1 MTNLQKKLNDLQVVR
16 ALPRDMWRRSL
27 EIAGIPDDVIA
38 ICLRQRR
45 MTAAQQWLVA
55 SERGDLGRR
64 PAAASQPAPVID
76 TAPAPVPAP
85 IAPPCLRKFGVELEC
100 FGAPRERIIAEA
112 LSRSLPVLSQNY
124 NHRDIDTTKIVSD
137 SSIRGDDAN
146 EVVTPPLTEWDDLR
160 TICESIRAAGGRV
173 NKSCGLHVHLDFSER
188 DVALAQR
195 IGHNYYM
202 LRLLINNSL
211 APSRASNMY
220 CSVRYIVATSETP
233 LSLRQ
238 LCMPGRYVAVNYT
251 AIARHGTIEF
261 RQHQGTL
268 NFAKIR
274 KWIMFL
280 QSLVEWSKDHEIV
293 GDMVRD
299 RADPRLAGLRI
310 DYLRE
315 RA

>member
-1 MTNLQKKLNDLQVVR
+1 MGEIQIVR

-55 SERGDLGRR
+55 SERGDIARR
-64 PAAASQPAPVID
+64 PAPAPQPAPVID
-76 TAPAPVPAP
+76 TPPAPAPAP
-85 IAPPCLRKFGVELEC
+85 IAPPRLRKFGVELEC

-112 LSRSLPVLSQNY
+112 QSRSLMVLSQRY
-124 NHRDIDTTKIVSD
+124 NHTDINTAKIVSD
-137 SSIRGDDAN
+137 ASVRGADAN
-146 EVVTPPLTEWDDLR
+146 EVVTPPLSEWDDLK

-211 APSRASNMY
+211 APSRASNSY
-220 CSVRYIVATSETP
+220 CMIDAVPAFSEHP
-233 LSLRQ
+233 ASLGELLGR
-238 LCMPGRYVAVNYT
+238 GRYCAVNYC

-261 RQHQGTL
+261 RQHQGSL

>member
-1 MTNLQKKLNDLQVVR
+1 MTSLEKKISEVQIVR
-16 ALPRDMWRRSL
+16 AMPRDMWRRSL
-27 EIAGIPDDVIA
+27 DIIGIPEDIIA

-55 SERGDLGRR
+55 SERGDLARR
-64 PAAASQPAPVID
+64 PATAPQPAPVMD
-76 TAPAPVPAP
+76 TPPAPAPAP

-100 FGAPRERIIAEA
+100 VGAPRERIIAEA
-112 LSRSLPVLSQNY
+112 QSRSLVVLSQRY
-124 NHRDIDTTKIVSD
+124 NHIDIDAAKIVSD
-137 SSIRGDDAN
+137 ASVRGANAN
-146 EVVTPPLTEWDDLR
+146 EVVTPPLSEWDDLR

-188 DVALAQR
+188 DAAHAQR

-202 LRLLINNSL
+202 LELLIVSSL
-211 APSRASNMY
+211 APSRAANRY
-220 CSVRYIVATSETP
+220 CMIDAVPAVSEHP
-233 LSLRQ
+233 ASLGELLGR
-238 LCMPGRYVAVNYT
+238 GRYCAVNYC

-261 RQHQGTL
+261 RQHQGSL

-280 QSLVEWSKDHEIV
+280 QSLVDWSKEHEIL
-293 GDMVRD
+293 GDMVID

>member
-1 MTNLQKKLNDLQVVR
+1 MTNLEKKLGEIQIVR

-55 SERGDLGRR
+55 SERGDIARR
-64 PAAASQPAPVID
+64 PAPAPQPAPVID
-76 TAPAPVPAP
+76 TPPAPAPAP
-85 IAPPCLRKFGVELEC
+85 IAPPRLRKFGVELEC

-112 LSRSLPVLSQNY
+112 QSRSLMVLSQRY
-124 NHRDIDTTKIVSD
+124 NHTDINTAKIVSD
-137 SSIRGDDAN
+137 ASVRGADAN
-146 EVVTPPLTEWDDLR
+146 EVVTPPLSEWDDLK

-211 APSRASNMY
+211 APSRASNSY
-220 CSVRYIVATSETP
+220 CMIDAVPAFSEHP
-233 LSLRQ
+233 ASLGELLGR
-238 LCMPGRYVAVNYT
+238 GRYCAVNYC

-261 RQHQGTL
+261 RQHQGSL